1 MKKNWKKVLVGTLCL
16 VGFLLLLVK
25 GNQFEKVS
33 LISTEGQS
41 YEKAVVTKITKDNLA
56 EDGNRYGTQEVRVQV
71 KSGAYAG
78 EEFDAVN
85 PSGSLFG
92 MENCEVGS
100 RVIVIVS
107 STDDN
112 AVVTVYS
119 KDRTMAIYLFVLF
132 FCLVICIIGGK
143 KGVKAIASLA
153 FTGVCIVYLMFPLM
167 YRGISPIGITIV
179 VVILSTLLTLWLLG
193 GVSKKTVSAV
203 VGTVS
208 GVVVAAVAAV
218 VFGKAAGI
226 TGYNVSDIETL
237 NYVAQNTHIK
247 IGQLLFSGIIIAALG
262 ATMDVGMSIASTIQE
277 LHERSPQLG
286 TKEVAARAP
295 ELGFKE
301 LFRSGIHVG
310 RDMMGTMA
318 NTLIFAYV
326 GGSLSTLVVNYAY
339 NLSYNQLINSYV
351 IGTEIMQ
358 GLSGTLGVV
367 LTVPITA
374 AVAAV
379 LIGKKKIVKEPL
391 MQDIYDGSDDYE
403 EPETDGEY
411 GEDV

>member
-1 MKKNWKKVLVGTLCL
+1 
-16 VGFLLLLVK
+16 
-25 GNQFEKVS
+25 
-33 LISTEGQS
+33 
-41 YEKAVVTKITKDNLA
+41 
-56 EDGNRYGTQEVRVQV
+56 
-71 KSGAYAG
+71 
-78 EEFDAVN
+78 
-85 PSGSLFG
+85 
-92 MENCEVGS
+92 
-100 RVIVIVS
+100 
-107 STDDN
+107 
-112 AVVTVYS
+112 
-119 KDRTMAIYLFVLF
+119 MAIYLFVLF

-286 TKEVAARAP
+286 TKE
-295 ELGFKE
+295 
-301 LFRSGIHVG
+301 LFVSGIRVG
-310 RDMMGTMA
+310 RDMMGTMSNTLILAFTGTSIMGTMA

>member
-25 GNQFEKVS
+25 ENQFEKVS

-71 KSGAYAG
+71 KSGTYAG

-85 PSGSLFG
+85 PSGSLF
-92 MENCEVGS
+92 
-100 RVIVIVS
+100 
-107 STDDN
+107 
-112 AVVTVYS
+112 
-119 KDRTMAIYLFVLF
+119 VLF
-132 FCLVICIIGGK
+132 FCLVICMIGGK

-208 GVVVAAVAAV
+208 GVVVAAAAAV

-237 NYVAQNTHIK
+237 NYVAQNTQIK

-286 TKEVAARAP
+286 TKE
-295 ELGFKE
+295 
-301 LFRSGIHVG
+301 LFVSGIRVG

>member
-1 MKKNWKKVLVGTLCL
+1 MKILVGTLCL
-16 VGFLLLLVK
+16 FGFLLLLVK
-25 GNQFEKVS
+25 VNQFEKVP

-41 YEKAVVTKITKDNLA
+41 YEKAIVTKITKDNLA
-56 EDGNRYGTQEVRVQV
+56 EDGQRYGTQEVRVQI
-71 KSGAYAG
+71 KSGVHEG

-100 RVIVIVS
+100 RVIAIVS
-107 STDDN
+107 TTEDN
-112 AVVTVYS
+112 VVVTVYS
-119 KDRTMAIYLFVLF
+119 KDRTSAIYLFLLF
-132 FCLVICIIGGK
+132 FCLIICLIGGK
-143 KGVKAIASLA
+143 KGIKAIASLG
-153 FTGVCIVYLMFPLM
+153 FTGICIIYLMFPLM
-167 YRGISPIGITIV
+167 YQGVSPIGITIV

-203 VGTVS
+203 IGTVS
-208 GVVVAAVAAV
+208 GVVAAALAAIL
-218 VFGKAAGI
+218 FGKAAGI

-237 NYVAQNTHIK
+237 NYVAQNTHVK
-247 IGQLLFSGIIIAALG
+247 IGELLFAGIIIAALG

-277 LHERSPQLG
+277 LHERSPKLG
-286 TKEVAARAP
+286 TKE
-295 ELGFKE
+295 
-301 LFRSGIHVG
+301 LFVSGIRVG

-326 GGSLSTLVVNYAY
+326 GGALSTLVVNYAY

-351 IGTEIMQ
+351 IGVEIMQ

-374 AVAAV
+374 AAASV
-379 LIGKKKIVKEPL
+379 LIGHKKAKEEAKVFP
-391 MQDIYDGSDDYE
+391 DFVDE
-403 EPETDGEY
+403 ENCYSETEFGEA
-411 GEDV
+411 GEF

>member
-25 GNQFEKVS
+25 VNQFEKVP

-41 YEKAVVTKITKDNLA
+41 YEKAIVTKITKDNLA
-56 EDGNRYGTQEVRVQV
+56 EDGERYGTQEVRVQV
-71 KSGAYAG
+71 KTGAHAG

-92 MENCEVGS
+92 MENCKTGS

-107 STDDN
+107 TTEDN
-112 AVVTVYS
+112 TVVTVYS
-119 KDRTMAIYLFVLF
+119 KDRTAAIYLFGLF
-132 FCLVICIIGGK
+132 FCLIVCVIGGK
-143 KGVKAIASLA
+143 KGIKAIASLA
-153 FTGVCIVYLMFPLM
+153 FTGICIIYLMFPLM
-167 YRGISPIGITIV
+167 YRGISPIAITIV
-179 VVILSTLLTLWLLG
+179 VAILSTLLTLWLLG
-193 GVSKKTVSAV
+193 GMTNKTVSAV
-203 VGTVS
+203 IGTIC
-208 GVVVAAVAAV
+208 GVVVAAVAAIL
-218 VFGKAAGI
+218 FGKAAGI

-237 NYVAQNTHIK
+237 NYVAQNTHVR
-247 IGQLLFSGIIIAALG
+247 IGQLLFAGIIIAALG

-277 LHERSPQLG
+277 LHDRSPKLG
-286 TKEVAARAP
+286 TR
-295 ELGFKE
+295 E
-301 LFRSGIHVG
+301 LFVSGIRVG

-326 GGSLSTLVVNYAY
+326 GGALSTLVVNYAY

-351 IGTEIMQ
+351 IGVEIMQ

-374 AVAAV
+374 AVSAV
-379 LIGKKKIVKEPL
+379 LIGKKKSQPCWEPL
-391 MQDIYDGSDDYE
+391 MEERYE
-403 EPETDGEY
+403 EEE
-411 GEDV
+411 E

>member
-1 MKKNWKKVLVGTLCL
+1 MPGQVAAFILMICL
-16 VGFLLLLVK
+16 VFFAFTTILGWDYYGERCLEYLTN
-25 GNQFEKVS
+25 GSKVS
-33 LISTEGQS
+33 VQIYRWLYILCVFIGPYMTV
-41 YEKAVVTKITKDNLA
+41 KAVWTIADIFNGL
-56 EDGNRYGTQEVRVQV
+56 
-71 KSGAYAG
+71 
-78 EEFDAVN
+78 
-85 PSGSLFG
+85 
-92 MENCEVGS
+92 
-100 RVIVIVS
+100 
-107 STDDN
+107 
-112 AVVTVYS
+112 
-119 KDRTMAIYLFVLF
+119 MAIPN
-132 FCLVICIIGGK
+132 II
-143 KGVKAIASLA
+143 ALLA
-153 FTGVCIVYLMFPLM
+153 L
-167 YRGISPIGITIV
+167 
-179 VVILSTLLTLWLLG
+179 
-193 GVSKKTVSAV
+193 
-203 VGTVS
+203 S
-208 GVVVAAVAAV
+208 GVVVAAAAAV

-237 NYVAQNTHIK
+237 NYVAQNTQIK

-286 TKEVAARAP
+286 TKE
-295 ELGFKE
+295 
-301 LFRSGIHVG
+301 LFVSGIRVG

>member
-78 EEFDAVN
+78 EELDAVN

-208 GVVVAAVAAV
+208 GVVVAAAAAV

-237 NYVAQNTHIK
+237 NYVAQNTQIK
-247 IGQLLFSGIIIAALG
+247 IGQLLFS
-262 ATMDVGMSIASTIQE
+262 
-277 LHERSPQLG
+277 
-286 TKEVAARAP
+286 
-295 ELGFKE
+295 
-301 LFRSGIHVG
+301 
-310 RDMMGTMA
+310 GTMA

>member
-78 EEFDAVN
+78 EELDAVN

-92 MENCEVGS
+92 MEKCEVGS

-179 VVILSTLLTLWLLG
+179 VVILSTLLTLWLFG
-193 GVSKKTVSAV
+193 GGSKKTGSAV
-203 VGTVS
+203 G
-208 GVVVAAVAAV
+208 GGVAAAAAAV

-237 NYVAQNTHIK
+237 NYVAQNTQIK

-286 TKEVAARAP
+286 TKE
-295 ELGFKE
+295 
-301 LFRSGIHVG
+301 LFVSGIRVG

-367 LTVPITA
+367 LTVPFPA

>member
-237 NYVAQNTHIK
+237 N
-247 IGQLLFSGIIIAALG
+247 
-262 ATMDVGMSIASTIQE
+262 
-277 LHERSPQLG
+277 
-286 TKEVAARAP
+286 
-295 ELGFKE
+295 
-301 LFRSGIHVG
+301 
-310 RDMMGTMA
+310 
-318 NTLIFAYV
+318 FAYV

-367 LTVPITA
+367 LTVPIAA

>member
-1 MKKNWKKVLVGTLCL
+1 MKILVGTLCL
-16 VGFLLLLVK
+16 FGFLLLLVK
-25 GNQFEKVS
+25 VNQFEKVP

-41 YEKAVVTKITKDNLA
+41 YEKAIVTKITKDNLA
-56 EDGNRYGTQEVRVQV
+56 EDGQRYGTQEVRVQI
-71 KSGAYAG
+71 KSGVHEG

-100 RVIVIVS
+100 RVIAIVS
-107 STDDN
+107 TTEDN

-119 KDRTMAIYLFVLF
+119 KDRTSAIYLFLLF
-132 FCLVICIIGGK
+132 FCLIICLIGGK
-143 KGVKAIASLA
+143 KGIKAIASLG
-153 FTGVCIVYLMFPLM
+153 FTGICIIYLMFPLM
-167 YRGISPIGITIV
+167 YQGVSPIGITIV

-203 VGTVS
+203 IGTVS
-208 GVVVAAVAAV
+208 GVVAAALAAIL
-218 VFGKAAGI
+218 FGKSAGI

-237 NYVAQNTHIK
+237 NYVAQNTHVK
-247 IGQLLFSGIIIAALG
+247 IGELLFAGIIIAALG

-277 LHERSPQLG
+277 LHERSPKLG
-286 TKEVAARAP
+286 TKE
-295 ELGFKE
+295 
-301 LFRSGIHVG
+301 LFVSGIRVG

-326 GGSLSTLVVNYAY
+326 GGALSTLVVNYAY

-351 IGTEIMQ
+351 IGVEIMQ

-374 AVAAV
+374 AAASV
-379 LIGKKKIVKEPL
+379 LIGHKKAKEAVKAFP
-391 MQDIYDGSDDYE
+391 DFVDE
-403 EPETDGEY
+403 ENGYSETEFGEA
-411 GEDV
+411 GEF

>member
-25 GNQFEKVS
+25 ENQFEKVS

-71 KSGAYAG
+71 KSGTYAG

-132 FCLVICIIGGK
+132 FCLVICMIGGK

-208 GVVVAAVAAV
+208 GVVVAA
-218 VFGKAAGI
+218 
-226 TGYNVSDIETL
+226 S
-237 NYVAQNTHIK
+237 
-247 IGQLLFSGIIIAALG
+247 
-262 ATMDVGMSIASTIQE
+262 
-277 LHERSPQLG
+277 RS
-286 TKEVAARAP
+286 
-295 ELGFKE
+295 
-301 LFRSGIHVG
+301 RSCVWKSCRHYRV
-310 RDMMGTMA
+310 
-318 NTLIFAYV
+318 
-326 GGSLSTLVVNYAY
+326 
-339 NLSYNQLINSYV
+339 
-351 IGTEIMQ
+351 
-358 GLSGTLGVV
+358 
-367 LTVPITA
+367 
-374 AVAAV
+374 
-379 LIGKKKIVKEPL
+379 
-391 MQDIYDGSDDYE
+391 
-403 EPETDGEY
+403 
-411 GEDV
+411 

>member
-1 MKKNWKKVLVGTLCL
+1 MKKNWTKILVGTLCL
-16 VGFLLLLVK
+16 LGFLLLLVK
-25 GNQFEKVS
+25 VNQFEKVP

-41 YEKAVVTKITKDNLA
+41 YEKAIVTKITKDNLA
-56 EDGNRYGTQEVRVQV
+56 EDGQRYGTQEVRVQI
-71 KSGAYAG
+71 KSGVHEG

-100 RVIVIVS
+100 RVIAIVS
-107 STDDN
+107 TTEDN

-119 KDRTMAIYLFVLF
+119 KDRTSAIYLFLLF
-132 FCLVICIIGGK
+132 FCLIICLIGGK
-143 KGVKAIASLA
+143 KGIKAIASLE
-153 FTGVCIVYLMFPLM
+153 FTGICIIYLMFPLM
-167 YRGISPIGITIV
+167 YQGVSPIGITIV

-203 VGTVS
+203 IGTVS
-208 GVVVAAVAAV
+208 GVVAAALAAIL
-218 VFGKAAGI
+218 FGKAAGI

-237 NYVAQNTHIK
+237 NYVAQNTHVK
-247 IGQLLFSGIIIAALG
+247 IGELLFAGIIIAALG

-277 LHERSPQLG
+277 LHERSPKLG
-286 TKEVAARAP
+286 TKE
-295 ELGFKE
+295 
-301 LFRSGIHVG
+301 LFVSGIRVG

-326 GGSLSTLVVNYAY
+326 GGALSTLVVNYAY

-351 IGTEIMQ
+351 IGVEIMQ

-374 AVAAV
+374 AAASV
-379 LIGKKKIVKEPL
+379 LIGHKKAKEEAKAFP
-391 MQDIYDGSDDYE
+391 DFVDE
-403 EPETDGEY
+403 ENGYSETEFEEAGEF
-411 GEDV
+411 